1 MNEIELFKI
10 LLSDKPSDRIKNNE
24 KEIFEFIPELK
35 DCKGFNQNNDWHV
48 YDVYEHILHVVDYV
62 DEDLILRLTALF
74 HDIGKP
80 LSYTE
85 DSNHIGHFRGHWDQ
99 SMKIFLSYASKLN
112 LDEDTKKLVS
122 NLIYYHD
129 ISLDKMCTERFDEL
143 CNVFTISELKL
154 LFKLKKAD
162 ILAQN
167 SKYYYLLDKC
177 DKEECK
183 MLKRLK
189 S

>member
-62 DEDLILRLTALF
+62 EEDLILRLTALF

-85 DSNHIGHFRGHWDQ
+85 DS
-99 SMKIFLSYASKLN
+99 
-112 LDEDTKKLVS
+112 
-122 NLIYYHD
+122 
-129 ISLDKMCTERFDEL
+129 
-143 CNVFTISELKL
+143 KL
-154 LFKLKKAD
+154 LFTA
-162 ILAQN
+162 I
-167 SKYYYLLDKC
+167 
-177 DKEECK
+177 
-183 MLKRLK
+183 
-189 S
+189 